1 MDNNSNPNASS
12 TATAAEGPFHT
23 HSHARTRARTRTRT
37 RTRTLSTQTRR
48 RRRGGR
54 SPGSLRRPVG
64 TEHEPRPRSSGRRP
78 SCAIQKREVPCAEPH
93 PAWLVGGVAA
103 SAVSGLGLAP
113 ARARALGSCGPGPGP
128 GTVPGHRRPVLEL
141 SVGGALSS
149 RGTIWGRRAGWGR
162 AGRGLFGTGR
172 RGIAEVPVPA
182 GAGLGPLQSLLPGV
196 RCCLAG
202 RQKRGIR
209 GPLVEL

>member
-1 MDNNSNPNASS
+1 MRVVRRRP
-12 TATAAEGPFHT
+12 AEGPFHT
-23 HSHARTRARTRTRT
+23 HGHACRRTRTRT
-37 RTRTLSTQTRR
+37 RTPTLSTQTRR

-93 PAWLVGGVAA
+93 PAWLVGGDATQRRF
-103 SAVSGLGLAP
+103 
-113 ARARALGSCGPGPGP
+113 RARAGSGSSSSSGSCGPGPGP

-149 RGTIWGRRAGWGR
+149 RGTIWGRRANLAGWGR

-172 RGIAEVPVPA
+172 RRIAEVPVPVW
-182 GAGLGPLQSLLPGV
+182 AGLGPLQSLLPGSHQV
-196 RCCLAG
+196 A
-202 RQKRGIR
+202 
-209 GPLVEL
+209 